1 MFGVLY
7 WYVLFSF
14 LFVWI
19 NYFNPLLLID
29 LYQPGKWVAMY
40 MCAGWS
46 IVPLFQQCSLFDFGT
61 DPTMRLFFV
70 FHSILYCDF
79 LYVWIVGYC
88 TVYKYLFYTCIIST
102 PFHIQHLYVC
112 FKHMFCL
119 YPFIKIFILSMNY
132 NRWFLKIIGDVIRI
146 WISQCSHDFRYR
158 KPSVFL
164 KW

>member
-1 MFGVLY
+1 MFSSIWYGHSSTPSEKAIFGVSY

-61 DPTMRLFFV
+61 DPTMRVFFV

-88 TVYKYLFYTCIIST
+88 TVYKYLFYTCIVRLILAPLSISNT
-102 PFHIQHLYVC
+102 CMYVLNTCFVFNHLSK
-112 FKHMFCL
+112 FL
-119 YPFIKIFILSMNY
+119 YYLWTTIDGTWK
-132 NRWFLKIIGDVIRI
+132 
-146 WISQCSHDFRYR
+146 
-158 KPSVFL
+158 
-164 KW
+164 